1 MYVLNYFFFNSFQ
14 MFYELQQKVEHI
26 IGKAFE
32 KYGRF
37 IARHPLKVI
46 FIAVFINA
54 GFGVGLL
61 TLKTE
66 SGIEQYTPTDST
78 ASQNRE
84 QVIYIE

>member
-1 MYVLNYFFFNSFQ
+1 MSYK
-14 MFYELQQKVEHI
+14 LQQKVENV

-54 GFGVGLL
+54 GFGLGLL
-61 TLKTE
+61 KLKSE

-84 QVIYIE
+84 QVIYTLNKFFFRFFI

>member
-1 MYVLNYFFFNSFQ
+1 
-14 MFYELQQKVEHI
+14 MFYDWQQKVEEV
-26 IGKAFE
+26 IGYEFE
-32 KYGRF
+32 RYGRF

-54 GFGVGLL
+54 GFGLGLL
-61 TLKTE
+61 KLKKE

-84 QVIYIE
+84 QVIY

>member
-1 MYVLNYFFFNSFQ
+1 MSYK
-14 MFYELQQKVEHI
+14 LQQKVENV